1 MTVTCVGVDDLRDLY
16 VAAHA
21 RLVAVVASVTGDV
34 TEAED
39 CVQEAFAR
47 AMPRWRRIAGYDDPE
62 AWIRQV
68 AINLARSRW
77 RRAVRGAQLHR
88 EAARPGD
95 VAPLS
100 PDHVALLAAL
110 KQLPEEQ
117 RDAIVLHYLV
127 DRPVD
132 EIAARQGVA
141 VGTVKARLSR
151 GRRTL
156 ATWLGLFDDD
166 DPLSR
171 SLALTEV
178 TVHD

>member
-1 MTVTCVGVDDLRDLY
+1 VTDVDSLRELY

-21 RLVAVVASVTGDV
+21 RLVTVVASVTGDV

-47 AMPRWRRIAGYDDPE
+47 AMPRWRRVADYDDPE
-62 AWIRQV
+62 AWVRQV

-88 EAARPGD
+88 QTAQPPE

-100 PDHVALLAAL
+100 PDHVALLTVL
-110 KQLPEEQ
+110 KQLPDDQ
-117 RDAIVLHYLV
+117 RDAIVLYHLV
-127 DRPVD
+127 DRPIE

-151 GRRTL
+151 GRRAL
-156 ATWLGLFDDD
+156 AKQLGLHEDM
-166 DPLSR
+166 PVPECVL
-171 SLALTEV
+171 
-178 TVHD
+178 

>member
-1 MTVTCVGVDDLRDLY
+1 MADLDDLRELY

-47 AMPRWRRIAGYDDPE
+47 TLPRWRRVARYDDPE

-77 RRAVRGAQLHR
+77 RRAVRGTWLHQQAAQ
-88 EAARPGD
+88 ASD

-110 KQLPEEQ
+110 KQLPDEQ

-127 DRPVD
+127 DRPIE
-132 EIAARQGVA
+132 EIAVRQGVA

-151 GRRTL
+151 GRRAL
-156 ATWLGLFDDD
+156 ARRLGM
-166 DPLSR
+166 R
-171 SLALTEV
+171 EET
-178 TVHD
+178 TVPERVP

>member
-1 MTVTCVGVDDLRDLY
+1 MADIDDLRELY
-16 VAAHA
+16 AAAHA
-21 RLVAVVASVTGDV
+21 RLVTVVASVTGDV

-47 AMPRWRRIAGYDDPE
+47 AMPRWRRVARYDDPE
-62 AWIRQV
+62 AWIRKV

-77 RRAVRGAQLHR
+77 RRAVRGTQLHR
-88 EAARPGD
+88 QAARPAD

-110 KQLPEEQ
+110 KQLPDEQ

-127 DRPVD
+127 DRPIE

-151 GRRTL
+151 GRRAL
-156 ATWLGLFDDD
+156 AARLGL
-166 DPLSR
+166 
-171 SLALTEV
+171 
-178 TVHD
+178 HDEMPVPDCVP